1 VNARQQR
8 LLEAARAQAAADRAA
23 AAAARDR
30 LAAGIGTAIA
40 EVQDALIRVLA
51 LPDLTVDELRD
62 QVDGIAL
69 ELGRLFAGRFLE
81 AAGIDDRDPRI
92 VKGSIAGPGGAYDRG
107 AVIVDTTD
115 ALLQDSLTV
124 AELERDPDVVGGR
137 LVALEVGGRI
147 NRTTDRHRLVIIG
160 DVDTLASWVTECYA
174 LAARGGFTED
184 LDAAVTARVDA
195 MPAPPEEDP
204 S

>member
-1 VNARQQR
+1 MNARQQR
-8 LLEAARAQAAADRAA
+8 LVEAARAQAAADRAA

-30 LAAGIGTAIA
+30 LAAGIGVAIA
-40 EVQDALIRVLA
+40 DVQDALERVLA
-51 LPDLTVDELRD
+51 LPDLTLDELRE
-62 QVDGIAL
+62 QVGGISL

-81 AAGIDDRDPRI
+81 AVGIDERDPRI

-107 AVIVDTTD
+107 AVIIDTTG

-124 AELERDPDVVGGR
+124 AEVDRDDAVAGGR
-137 LVALEVGGRI
+137 IVALEVGGRI
-147 NRTTDRHRLVIIG
+147 NRTTDRHRLVILG
-160 DVDTLASWVTECYA
+160 DVDTLASWITECYA